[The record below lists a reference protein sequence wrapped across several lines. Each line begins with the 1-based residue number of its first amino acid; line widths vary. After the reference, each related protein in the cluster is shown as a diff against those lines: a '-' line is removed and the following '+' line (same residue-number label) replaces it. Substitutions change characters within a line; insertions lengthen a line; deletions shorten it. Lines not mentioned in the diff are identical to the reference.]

1 MTIKYWLVWFAYNLS
16 IMAYAWVTG
25 KFLFGVIK

>member
-1 MTIKYWLVWFAYNLS
+1 MKYWIVYVVYNLS

-25 KFLFGVIK
+25 KYLFGVIK